1 MASASCVAWGILV
14 KVCTILQVRAT
25 VYVGGGARPPRGRS
39 LVEVAVRRNLLD
51 LGELPL
57 AVAQRAD
64 RARRQPALDAVQVE
78 DVAAR
83 ACGRARARGVS
94 LGLARRRSAGSSAPQ
109 AMLSPGCSCSSTNPC
124 AKAEVSPFLGV
135 GGGRRART
143 CAWYSMLGSCRLL
156 RQIAHVSV
164 STFHD
169 HTATAFHFLT
179 RNLRASLLS
188 AD

>member
-1 MASASCVAWGILV
+1 MLLLLDEPLR
-14 KVCTILQVRAT
+14 K
-25 VYVGGGARPPRGRS
+25 GGGKSLSWGR
-39 LVEVAVRRNLLD
+39 
-51 LGELPL
+51 
-57 AVAQRAD
+57 
-64 RARRQPALDAVQVE
+64 
-78 DVAAR
+78 
-83 ACGRARARGVS
+83 
-94 LGLARRRSAGSSAPQ
+94 
-109 AMLSPGCSCSSTNPC
+109 
-124 AKAEVSPFLGV
+124 
-135 GGGRRART
+135 GGRRART